1 MQTILGSGGAIG
13 LPLARE
19 LKRYTDR
26 IRLVSRNPKK
36 VNDSDELFS
45 LDLADSSRISEAVAG
60 SDVVYV
66 TVGFQYSLK
75 VWRRT
80 WPPFMKAVIEACK
93 RQNAKLV
100 FFDNVYVYAKS
111 AIPHMTEDSPI
122 QPPSKKGLVRQQLHE
137 MIMSEID
144 NHTLKAL
151 IARSADFYGPE
162 TNNSVIGETVAKNL
176 IRGKAAQVF
185 GDVDSIHTFTY
196 TPDAAK
202 ATALLGNTDDAYG
215 QVWHV
220 PTTKE
225 RLTML
230 QWIELFADEIHQ
242 KPRMHRIP
250 RPVFYLLGV
259 FLPLMKELPEMMYQ
273 NEMDYVFDSSKFE
286 KRFGIMATPPAESVR
301 VTVDYLRKTLQPR
314 GT

>member
-19 LKRYTDR
+19 LKRYADR
-26 IRLVSRNPKK
+26 IRLVSRNPTR

-45 LDLADSSRISEAVAG
+45 LDVADVSRIAEALAG
-60 SDVVYV
+60 SEVVYV

-75 VWRRT
+75 VWQRM

-151 IARSADFYGPE
+151 IARSADFYG
-162 TNNSVIGETVAKNL
+162 
-176 IRGKAAQVF
+176 RR
-185 GDVDSIHTFTY
+185 
-196 TPDAAK
+196 
-202 ATALLGNTDDAYG
+202 
-215 QVWHV
+215 
-220 PTTKE
+220 PTT
-225 RLTML
+225 
-230 QWIELFADEIHQ
+230 A
-242 KPRMHRIP
+242 
-250 RPVFYLLGV
+250 
-259 FLPLMKELPEMMYQ
+259 
-273 NEMDYVFDSSKFE
+273 
-286 KRFGIMATPPAESVR
+286 
-301 VTVDYLRKTLQPR
+301 
-314 GT
+314 

>member
-13 LPLARE
+13 IPLARE

-26 IRLVSRNPKK
+26 IRLVSRNPKR

-45 LDLADSSRISEAVAG
+45 LDLADFSRISEAVAG

-80 WPPFMKAVIEACK
+80 WPPFMKAVIDACK

-137 MIMSEID
+137 MIMSEAG
-144 NHTLKAL
+144 NHSLKAL
-151 IARSADFYGPE
+151 IARSADFLGPD

-176 IRGKAAQVF
+176 IKGKKAQVF
-185 GDVDSIHTFTY
+185 GDVNKIHTFTY

-202 ATALLGNTDDAYG
+202 AAALLGNTIDAYD

-230 QWIELFADEIHQ
+230 HWIELFANELHRE
-242 KPRMHRIP
+242 PRIRRIP
-250 RPVFYLLGV
+250 KPLFYLLGV
-259 FLPLMKELPEMMYQ
+259 LLPLMREFPEMMYQ
-273 NEMDYVFDSSKFE
+273 NKIDYVFDSSKFE
-286 KRFGIMATPPAESVR
+286 KRFGIVATPPAESVR
-301 VTVDYLRKTLQPR
+301 VTVDYLRRTLQPR

>member
-122 QPPSKKGLVRQQLHE
+122 QPPSKKGLVRRQLHE
-137 MIMSEID
+137 MIMSEAG
-144 NHTLKAL
+144 NHSLKAL
-151 IARSADFYGPE
+151 IARSADFLGPD

-176 IRGKAAQVF
+176 IKGKKAQVF
-185 GDVDSIHTFTY
+185 GDVNRIHTFTY

-202 ATALLGNTDDAYG
+202 ATALLGNTDDAYD

-220 PTTKE
+220 PTTKD

-230 QWIELFADEIHQ
+230 QWIELFANELHRE
-242 KPRMHRIP
+242 PRIRRIP
-250 RPVFYLLGV
+250 RPLFYLLGV
-259 FLPLMKELPEMMYQ
+259 LLPLMREFPEMMYQ
-273 NEMDYVFDSSKFE
+273 NKIDYVFDSSKFE
-286 KRFGIMATPPAESVR
+286 KRFGIVATPPAESVK
-301 VTVDYLRKTLQPR
+301 VTVDYLRRTLQPR